1 MKENHE
7 QVVESPFAP
16 ASNTLDGRNPAP
28 PNIHETLQI
37 MEALPYQPGWL
48 AGFLN
53 PLNHPTVF
61 FFAAKKNLIHHPK
74 KAPKKPRHSV
84 DRNAPSIDSWSTPHR
99 SPGPSNTPGGNVWP
113 FLRMLASKKREAEA
127 ESLVLLS
134 SRKLKRCV
142 FSPNSLLLGFSMLS

>member
-61 FFAAKKNLIHHPK
+61 FSQPK
-74 KAPKKPRHSV
+74 KTSSTTPKKPQKNLGTAWIEMHRQLIV
-84 DRNAPSIDSWSTPHR
+84 DQRLTGHQVHPTHR
-99 SPGPSNTPGGNVWP
+99 GETYGPFCECLLP
-113 FLRMLASKKREAEA
+113 KKG
-127 ESLVLLS
+127 
-134 SRKLKRCV
+134 KPK
-142 FSPNSLLLGFSMLS
+142 PNRWFF